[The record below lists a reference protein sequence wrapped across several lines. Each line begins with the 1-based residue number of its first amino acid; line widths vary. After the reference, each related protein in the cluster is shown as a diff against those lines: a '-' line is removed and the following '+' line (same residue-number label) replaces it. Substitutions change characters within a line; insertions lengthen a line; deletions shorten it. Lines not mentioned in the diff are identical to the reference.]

1 MMLSTTGNVYLW
13 GSGSEGQLGM
23 GPDVVELPKPVMLE
37 VNIYS
42 EIMFFSDLFLI
53 FFDLYQIDWCRV
65 S

>member
-53 FFDLYQIDWCRV
+53 FSDLYQIDWCRV